1 MAADPMPDLD
11 LETLRLLLALEET
24 QSLSGAARKRGISQ
38 PSASARVR
46 EFEARWKVSIVRRS
60 ARGSA
65 MTSDGAAVLAWART
79 VLHAADTMRA
89 SLLAMSQ
96 EQAEGVAVAASLTVA
111 EHLLPRWLG
120 ELHARWPDV
129 RPRLQVV
136 NSERVVEA
144 VRSGAADIGFIET
157 ARMPVDLAR
166 KVVGRDRLVVVVS
179 PGHRWARRSTPVTL
193 AELRD
198 ERWVLREPGSG
209 TRNTF
214 ETAIQRVP
222 EIALEGTSTAALI
235 GAAIAQVGPAVV
247 SARTVVAELETGRLV
262 EVPTSVDLLRPL
274 TAIWRSEERPRR
286 SALDLLSIAVHA
298 MR

>member
-274 TAIWRSEERPRR
+274 TAIWRAEERPRR
-286 SALDLLSIAVHA
+286 SASDLLSIAVHA

>member
-1 MAADPMPDLD
+1 
-11 LETLRLLLALEET
+11 
-24 QSLSGAARKRGISQ
+24 
-38 PSASARVR
+38 
-46 EFEARWKVSIVRRS
+46 
-60 ARGSA
+60 
-65 MTSDGAAVLAWART
+65 MTSDGEAVLAWART

-111 EHLLPRWLG
+111 EYLLPRWLG

-144 VRSGAADIGFIET
+144 VRSGVADIGFIET

-193 AELRD
+193 AELGD

-209 TRNTF
+209 TRKTF

-235 GAAIAQVGPAVV
+235 GAAVAQVGPAVV

-274 TAIWRSEERPRR
+274 TAIWRPEERPRR
-286 SALDLLSIAVHA
+286 SASDLLSIAVHA